1 MPFTDLTKL
10 PEKFIFIHGSHRIS
24 IGQNSP
30 RYWQGLC
37 PVGHSI
43 LMDRRRQLIVEL
55 LSELYGMVEGDEEF
69 GGREEIARRRGID
82 CNGGDRMYFSS

>member
-1 MPFTDLTKL
+1 MPFTDLPFTFL
-10 PEKFIFIHGSHRIS
+10 PFTFLPFTEKFIFIHGSHRIS

-37 PVGHSI
+37 PVGRSI
-43 LMDRRRQLIVEL
+43 LMDRRRQLTVEL

-69 GGREEIARRRGID
+69 GGREE
-82 CNGGDRMYFSS
+82 